1 MSMGRCRKIVGWM
14 LLGLLGCLSSVVGQ
28 ERLPEAQELL
38 PEELAMPALTDGQ
51 LQDMTT
57 KMEQFLDDLAGLSAD
72 IPVAKTANA
81 VTTLRRR
88 LTGLQVR
95 WDAYYA
101 LMQMDIAQSEVLLEL
116 VAQLQDERQTA
127 TEAIEH
133 QQQVV
138 EAIVRFGEAEQQF
151 PAFEKSYE
159 ELEQEAVSYSFIA
172 KTAKQLAQV
181 KGKEQL
187 LFQEVDKQFMAAK
200 EAMELAPALA
210 DAGARLETRYLA
222 LKEKSEMIQ
231 AAAYKSPIE
240 RVKDYVMTFAGVA
253 IILMF
258 LSMVQTK
265 IKAIKTAR
273 ENAKQYQEMLQKNN
287 PEIPT
292 I

>member
-1 MSMGRCRKIVGWM
+1 M
-14 LLGLLGCLSSVVGQ
+14 
-28 ERLPEAQELL
+28 
-38 PEELAMPALTDGQ
+38 
-51 LQDMTT
+51 
-57 KMEQFLDDLAGLSAD
+57 
-72 IPVAKTANA
+72 
-81 VTTLRRR
+81 
-88 LTGLQVR
+88 
-95 WDAYYA
+95 
-101 LMQMDIAQSEVLLEL
+101 
-116 VAQLQDERQTA
+116 
-127 TEAIEH
+127 
-133 QQQVV
+133 
-138 EAIVRFGEAEQQF
+138 
-151 PAFEKSYE
+151 
-159 ELEQEAVSYSFIA
+159 
-172 KTAKQLAQV
+172 

-200 EAMELAPALA
+200 EAVELAPALA

-258 LSMVQTK
+258 FSMVQSK
-265 IKAIKTAR
+265 FKALKAAR

>member
-81 VTTLRRR
+81 VKTLRRR

-101 LMQMDIAQSEVLLEL
+101 LMQMDIAQSELLLEL
-116 VAQLQDERQTA
+116 VAQLQEERQKA
-127 TEAIEH
+127 AEAIER

-138 EAIVRFGEAEQQF
+138 EAIARFGEVERQF

-159 ELEQEAVSYSFIA
+159 ELEQEAVSFSLIA

-200 EAMELAPALA
+200 EAVELAPALA
-210 DAGARLETRYLA
+210 DAGTRLEARYLV
-222 LKEKSEMIQ
+222 LKEKSEAIQ
-231 AAAYKSPIE
+231 AAAYQSPIE

-258 LSMVQTK
+258 FSMVQTK
-265 IKAIKTAR
+265 IKALKAAR

>member
-1 MSMGRCRKIVGWM
+1 MSMGRCRLIVGWL
-14 LLGLLGCLSSVVGQ
+14 LLGLWGCLCPAVGQ
-28 ERLPEAQELL
+28 EQLPGVQELV
-38 PEELAMPALTDGQ
+38 PEELAMSALSEEQ
-51 LQDMTT
+51 LLEMTA
-57 KMEQFLDDLAGLSAD
+57 KMEQFLDDLAELSAD

-88 LTGLQVR
+88 LTGWQVR

-116 VAQLQDERQTA
+116 VAQLQDERQKA
-127 TEAIEH
+127 AEAIEH

-138 EAIVRFGEAEQQF
+138 EAIVRFGEAERQF

-159 ELEQEAVSYSFIA
+159 ELEQEAVSYSLIA

-200 EAMELAPALA
+200 EAVELAPALA

-258 LSMVQTK
+258 FSMVQSK
-265 IKAIKTAR
+265 FKALKAAR

>member
-88 LTGLQVR
+88 LTGWQVR

-116 VAQLQDERQTA
+116 VAQLQDERQKA
-127 TEAIEH
+127 AEAIEH

-138 EAIVRFGEAEQQF
+138 EAIVRFGEAERQF

-159 ELEQEAVSYSFIA
+159 ELEQEAVSYSLIA

-200 EAMELAPALA
+200 EAVELAPALA

-258 LSMVQTK
+258 FSMVQSK
-265 IKAIKTAR
+265 FKALKAAR